1 LALRYA
7 MVLAAGKGTR
17 MASERPKPLMKICGV
32 SMLRHVMTAVLG
44 LADLERVVVVVG
56 HQAELIEAQLHGY
69 DHQAPEIVAARQP
82 RQRGTGDAV
91 LAGLSR
97 LPDLLPGVGGS
108 GSEVL
113 VLPAD
118 TPLITTAT
126 LRALALE
133 HAEAGNVATILTME
147 VDEPTG
153 YGRIVRNTKG
163 AVAHI
168 VEDRDLVGDQ
178 REIREVNTGIYLFDL
193 AVLPVALRRLAPTNA
208 QREYYLTDAVGLLAQ
223 SGYQVGVKSVADI
236 HETRGVNDLAQLV
249 EAEELMR
256 ERILRGHIRR
266 GVMMVRPETITIDA
280 QVEIGSGSTIW
291 PNTLLLG
298 HTTIGAATE
307 IGPGSTLI
315 DTAVGDGSRL
325 VRVDAS
331 GAAIGSAVQAG
342 PYVSIRDGVVV
353 PDHGVIEPFSLL
365 K

>member
-1 LALRYA
+1 
-7 MVLAAGKGTR
+7 
-17 MASERPKPLMKICGV
+17 
-32 SMLRHVMTAVLG
+32 
-44 LADLERVVVVVG
+44 
-56 HQAELIEAQLHGY
+56 
-69 DHQAPEIVAARQP
+69 
-82 RQRGTGDAV
+82 
-91 LAGLSR
+91 
-97 LPDLLPGVGGS
+97 
-108 GSEVL
+108 
-113 VLPAD
+113 
-118 TPLITTAT
+118 
-126 LRALALE
+126 
-133 HAEAGNVATILTME
+133 
-147 VDEPTG
+147 
-153 YGRIVRNTKG
+153 
-163 AVAHI
+163 
-168 VEDRDLVGDQ
+168 
-178 REIREVNTGIYLFDL
+178 
-193 AVLPVALRRLAPTNA
+193 
-208 QREYYLTDAVGLLAQ
+208 
-223 SGYQVGVKSVADI
+223 
-236 HETRGVNDLAQLV
+236 
-249 EAEELMR
+249 LMR